1 MSTQYS
7 KPGRKVKAMPGIKFN
22 FEQYQLIVVGC
33 GGTGSALLYFLS
45 RFLFNLNKNVLV
57 TLVDGDTVEAKNV
70 TRQSF
75 VPGDIGE
82 NKARV
87 LSNRY
92 LNLLGLQM
100 SYSDKYIETS
110 DDLWDLIYN
119 NRIPIIVGC
128 LDNTLVRFHLNECF
142 KKLYVGAYLD
152 AGNAEHHGQV
162 VFGLK
167 YQKNDVLQSVG
178 YYFPELIVPESQE
191 GYTMSCADLGDQ
203 TMSANMLSAHV
214 LYSYIANILS
224 GVEYRYM
231 TLFDSAT
238 MGVFNKPISE
248 CPKFYPNIITGTSWR
263 SGAGLKVIDG

>member
-1 MSTQYS
+1 M
-7 KPGRKVKAMPGIKFN
+7 IKFN
-22 FEQYQLIVVGC
+22 YKKYQLIIVGC

-45 RFLFNLNKNVLV
+45 RFLFNLDKDVLV
-57 TLVDGDTVEAKNV
+57 TLVDGDTVEQKNV

-82 NKARV
+82 NKAKV

-100 SYSDKYIETS
+100 SYCDKFIETS

-119 NRIPIIVGC
+119 DKFPIIVGC
-128 LDNTLVRFHLNECF
+128 LDNTLARSHLDKCCKN
-142 KKLYVGAYLD
+142 LYSGAYLD

-162 VFGLK
+162 VLGLK
-167 YQKNDVLQSVG
+167 YRNNNVLQPVG
-178 YYFPELIVPESQE
+178 YYFPELIVPEE
-191 GYTMSCADLGDQ
+191 RGYTMSCADLGDQ

-224 GVEYRYM
+224 GTEGRYM

-248 CPKFYPNIITGTSWR
+248 CPKFYPDIITGTNRWNR
-263 SGAGLKVIDG
+263 AGVEIVE